1 MLCNRLWLM
10 GSIYRYPKMA
20 SLQWCLNKLLRKQVI
35 SWKRTGEYCQ
45 SQESNK
51 GKNSNVRVSSLYF
64 RIWKKTCV
72 TRLEWTPGG
81 LATSHLFCC
90 NHPSLDQFFISLWFW
105 IGILPSLPRSSN
117 FHWLSTPANSL
128 WISNRAVFNG
138 QILFKI

>member
-20 SLQWCLNKLLRKQVI
+20 SLRWCLNKLLRKQVI

-81 LATSHLFCC
+81 LATSHLFYC

-105 IGILPSLPRSSN
+105 YPKYRLGSFLLSHIIFILSRQIILNVKLKSVSL
-117 FHWLSTPANSL
+117 
-128 WISNRAVFNG
+128 
-138 QILFKI
+138 